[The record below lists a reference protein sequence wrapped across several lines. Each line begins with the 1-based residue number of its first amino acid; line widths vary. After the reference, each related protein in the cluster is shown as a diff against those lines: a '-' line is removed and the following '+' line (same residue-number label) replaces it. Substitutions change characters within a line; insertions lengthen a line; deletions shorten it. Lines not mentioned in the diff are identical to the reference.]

1 MADTN
6 ICPNCGSPYSLDKA
20 GNLVCRFCGYVK
32 PKAPTSEEESLL
44 YAAAQALRL
53 ASFEEAEQMYQDIVE
68 RFKKC
73 AEAYW
78 GLTLCQY
85 GIKFED
91 DYDGKKIP
99 TCYATQYES
108 FLENPNYKKA
118 LSYASEEQK
127 AFFENTALRIEKT
140 RKEWIEKAEKEPP
153 YDIFLSYKDTEDGKR
168 TDDSYDA
175 HELYNTLT
183 GLGYR
188 VFFSRVT
195 LAGKTGENYE
205 PYIFS
210 ALNSAPVMLVFAS
223 KPEYVTSTWVKN
235 EWSRY
240 LSRIRNGHKQEG
252 SLAVIFRNF
261 SPSALPR
268 ALSGLQNLKYGEI
281 TFLSNLKS
289 YVDKYIEAAK
299 ASSFQIKR
307 KEVAIAKK
315 QGKKSLEAVKAESIT
330 SLNKKAR
337 SSSLSVERRQI
348 GGSNV
353 GRLSANEESKLAQAE
368 IYLSRKDFK
377 KAESLYEEVLEKS
390 PKNAEANI
398 GKTLCAAK
406 TGDLRTYVASHYEKE
421 EEINSLLEVANHA
434 SEETANK
441 ILQGFADGVITLVD
455 LDANYSGALT
465 IFAKIAEYDSKPTN
479 ELPKTLLKLCQNE
492 YCQKEGKAEGCI
504 DLVIETLKYLPEE
517 RHGVLKIFV
526 DAAKKKQ
533 DYTGAV
539 KLYENHLNYEDVDAN
554 DYLDYL
560 QMKGEFATDNDLL
573 SHVGES
579 GDFSC
584 FTNDLPLHSEEINDL
599 FDILSYWAL
608 KYFKLYPSSAPKY
621 IPFLAA
627 YRFPKRDEMVQK
639 AIELAYKEP
648 NEKTADLLEGVLSS
662 FGDDSFD
669 QFSAAILRFSEAAVE
684 KANTPLAERFLSKLI
699 EYDPDNG
706 SLYEK
711 RILAHLCYRPFSDLS
726 ALSNVI
732 WRLDDFKDIESLIAL
747 RGKKKVGEVLTPYL
761 DACLKSKDEFEKTI
775 KVFDTLCAYLPEDE
789 SGTLRSCLEKMAP
802 ICKEK
807 GLFEYAEKYYS
818 TLVSLDPMGHKNYW
832 GLLQSK
838 LRCKDDDGLIACDT
852 PLGEYDE
859 FENAKLAA
867 SGDKEALA
875 HYIDVEL
882 KQSEAI
888 KERQGKALAK
898 KKKKRRHIFFGVLLG
913 LFLAAAAAMTTLTI
927 TTFVPQG
934 KVSSASASIRNGNY
948 QEAINTLS
956 DLSYGESKN
965 LLNMAYAGSFFSK
978 SDYEQGIDYVTKAGG
993 ETTVHYDAKG
1003 GSTDK
1008 TEEIIRPKKKNI
1020 DNEAFKLGYDSAWK
1034 QTKFQLD
1041 IDNKYSASLW
1051 LEATYTIKTYTI
1063 SYELAGGTN
1072 SKENPTT
1079 YTVEDT
1085 IALKAATREGYT
1097 FTGWVDGAGSKIE
1110 SINAGTT
1117 GNLFLTAT
1125 WNDGDQY
1132 LLTLDLDGGEADA
1145 STVSVQY
1152 DKEYSLP
1159 TPTKKGYEFL
1169 GWHLENSTDI
1179 FPAEGTWRW
1188 TKVSKLVASW
1198 SICTYT
1204 ITYEG
1209 ITDVPS
1215 GWPTTYTV
1223 NDEVTLPTPTVSG
1236 HTFEGWRDEKGQTVT
1251 SIPTG
1256 SVGHRV
1262 FYANWAEKYTITI
1275 LVDAASFSK
1284 GLFDAEI
1291 NGVRTENVENFD
1303 LPISWNASITLTAK
1317 PAEGY
1322 AFKGWYE
1329 EKTSALVSR
1338 DASYTFNMPSSNYCL
1353 IAHFW
1358 TQAEEKEKAEWNAAH
1373 GGTPKIFED
1382 GKTVTYGLYPQ
1393 TRVAD
1398 ASLLTVLDALGDSAK
1413 GDGGWYL
1420 HDGDYYAKLS
1430 AKSFQSGYKFDDG
1443 ATIVDGTTYWFKC
1456 EPIKWDVLSG
1466 SDGDYYVVSD
1476 VLLDAHC
1483 YYNYGS
1489 TSTTRTIGGKTVYD
1503 NNYEYSDIRA
1513 WLNGDFYDSAFALGD
1528 SAIQTTEV
1536 DNSAATTHSSNNKYA
1551 CANTADK
1558 VFLPSCEDYLKSD
1571 YGFPTSIDITST
1583 RCCKTTDW
1591 ARARG
1596 AFYSTS
1602 SSYLYN
1608 GSYWTRSPLSDRSS
1622 YVWGYSYDGCLYE
1635 HFVIRTEF
1643 GIRPAI
1649 TLKIA

>member
-53 ASFEEAEQMYQDIVE
+53 ASFEEAEEMYQDIVE

-118 LSYASEEQK
+118 ISYASEEQK

-330 SLNKKAR
+330 SLSKKKR
-337 SSSLSVERRQI
+337 SSGTLNVERRQI

-406 TGDLRTYVASHYEKE
+406 KGDLRSYVASHYEKE
-421 EEINSLLEVANHA
+421 EEINGLLEVANHA

-441 ILQGFADGVITLVD
+441 ILQGFADGVITLVE
-455 LDANYSGALT
+455 LDANYFGALS
-465 IFAKIAEYDSKPTN
+465 IFTKITEYDSKPTN
-479 ELPKTLLKLCQNE
+479 ELPKTLLELCQNE
-492 YCQKEGKAEGCI
+492 YCQKEGKAEDCI
-504 DLVIETLKYLPEE
+504 DLVIEILKYLPEE
-517 RHGVLKIFV
+517 RHGALKIFV

-533 DYTGAV
+533 DYAGAV

-560 QMKGEFATDNDLL
+560 QMKGEFATENDLL

-584 FTNDLPLHSEEINDL
+584 FTNDLPLHSEEIDDL
-599 FDILSYWAL
+599 FDILSSWAI
-608 KYFKLYPSSAPKY
+608 KYFKLYPRSAPKY

-627 YRFPKRDEMVQK
+627 YRFPRRDEMIKK
-639 AIELAYKEP
+639 AVDYCCAEADSE
-648 NEKTADLLEGVLSS
+648 NADLLDGILNS
-662 FGDDSFD
+662 FGNDAFD
-669 QFSAAILRFSEAAVE
+669 EFSAAILRFVEAA
-684 KANTPLAERFLSKLI
+684 KKKCRFYLAERFLSRLI
-699 EYDPDNG
+699 EYDPDNA

-711 RILAHLCYRPFSDLS
+711 RLLAHLGQDELS
-726 ALSNVI
+726 SLSYNI
-732 WRLDDFKDIESLIAL
+732 TILDDYKDIETLISL
-747 RGKKKVGEVLTPYL
+747 RGKKKVSEVLAPYL
-761 DACLKSKDEFEKTI
+761 DACLKVDTSFEKAI
-775 KVFDTLCAYLPEDE
+775 KVFESLCAYLPQEE
-789 SGTLRSCLEKMAP
+789 SDVLKAYLEKMAP
-802 ICKEK
+802 LCQKK
-807 GLFEYAEKYYS
+807 SFFGYAEKFYS
-818 TLVSLDPMGHKNYW
+818 ALISLSPMAHAPYW

-838 LRCKDDDGLIACDT
+838 LRCKEEKELIDCDT
-852 PLGEYDE
+852 PLSEFDE

-875 HYIDVEL
+875 HYIDIEMR
-882 KQSEAI
+882 QSEAI

-913 LFLAAAAAMTTLTI
+913 LFLAVAAAMTALTF
-927 TTFVPQG
+927 TTFIPSG

-978 SDYEQGIDYVTKAGG
+978 NDYEQGIDYVTKAGG
-993 ETTVHYDAKG
+993 ETTVHYDAKD

-1020 DNEAFKLGYDSAWK
+1020 DNEAFKLGYDASWK

-1063 SYELAGGTN
+1063 TYELAGGTN

-1097 FTGWVDGAGSKIE
+1097 FTGWVDGEGSKME

-1117 GNLFLTAT
+1117 AGNLILTAT

-1152 DKEYSLP
+1152 DKEYALP
-1159 TPTKKGYEFL
+1159 TPAKKGYEFL
-1169 GWHLENSTDI
+1169 GWHLEDSTDI

-1188 TKVSKLVASW
+1188 TKVSKLIASW

-1209 ITDVPS
+1209 ISDVPS
-1215 GWPTTYTV
+1215 SWPTTYTV

-1236 HTFEGWRDEKGQTVT
+1236 HTFEGWTDEKRQTVT

-1275 LVDAASFSK
+1275 LVDVASFSK

-1329 EKTSALVSR
+1329 DKTSALVSKNS
-1338 DASYTFNMPSSNYCL
+1338 SYTFAMPSSNYCL

-1358 TQAEEKEKAEWNAAH
+1358 TQAEEKERAEWNAAH
-1373 GGTPKIFED
+1373 GGTPKISED

-1393 TRVAD
+1393 THISDSA
-1398 ASLLTVLDALGDSAK
+1398 LLAALDALDDSAK
-1413 GDGGWYL
+1413 GANGWYL
-1420 HDGDYYAKLS
+1420 YDGEYYAKAS
-1430 AKSFQSGYKFDDG
+1430 AKTDDSSYKFNDE
-1443 ATIVDGTTYWFKC
+1443 TRIVRGRTYWFKC
-1456 EPIKWDVLSG
+1456 EPIKWDVLSQ
-1466 SDGDYYVVSD
+1466 SDSEYYILSD
-1476 VLLDAHC
+1476 VLLDAHR
-1483 YYNYGS
+1483 YHNS
-1489 TSTTRTIGGKTVYD
+1489 TSSRTIGDETIFP
-1503 NNYEYSDIRA
+1503 NNYEHSDIRA
-1513 WLNGDFYDSAFALGD
+1513 WLNGDFYGSAFAFGNG
-1528 SAIQTTEV
+1528 AIQATEV
-1536 DNSAATTHSSNNKYA
+1536 DNSASTTDSPHNDFA
-1551 CANTADK
+1551 CVNTKDK
-1558 VFLPSCEDYLKSD
+1558 VFLPSYQDYLKSD
-1571 YGFPTSIDITST
+1571 YGFSTSAGLAST
-1583 RCCKTTDW
+1583 RFCKTTDW

-1596 AFYSTS
+1596 AHYDTLSP
-1602 SSYLYN
+1602 YQYN
-1608 GSYWTRSPLSDRSS
+1608 GYYWTRSPHSDYPDYAWDVSGGGYLIYDNNVTYANRS
-1622 YVWGYSYDGCLYE
+1622 V
-1635 HFVIRTEF
+1635 
-1643 GIRPAI
+1643 RPAI